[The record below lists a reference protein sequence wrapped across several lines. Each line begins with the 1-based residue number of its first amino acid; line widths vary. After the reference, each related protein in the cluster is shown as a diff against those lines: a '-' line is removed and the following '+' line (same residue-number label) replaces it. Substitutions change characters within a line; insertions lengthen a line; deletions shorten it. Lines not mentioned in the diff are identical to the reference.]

1 MKSVNTFSLTGRLT
15 ADARFFDSKNGKIA
29 RFSIAHNFGKGDPAL
44 FVDAVIFP
52 RKGLVIPEDLLVKGS
67 PVQITGYLKPSSNV
81 KDGKTYNSIDWV
93 ITSISSADE
102 GEDGE

>member
-1 MKSVNTFSLTGRLT
+1 MKSVNTFSLSGRLT
-15 ADARFFDSKNGKIA
+15 ADARYYESKNGLIA
-29 RFSIAHNFGKGDPAL
+29 RFSLAHNFGKGDPAL

-67 PVQITGYLKPSSNV
+67 PVQISGFLKPSTNT
-81 KDGKTYNSIDWV
+81 KEGKTYNSIDWV
-93 ITSISSADE
+93 VSSISSADE